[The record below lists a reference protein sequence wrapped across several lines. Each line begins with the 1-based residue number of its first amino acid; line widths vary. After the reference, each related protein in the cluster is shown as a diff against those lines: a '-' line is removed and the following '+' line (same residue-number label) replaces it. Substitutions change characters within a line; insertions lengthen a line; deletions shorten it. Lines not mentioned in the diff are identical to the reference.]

1 MAVLWLAEELTG
13 TSLEDGTFR
22 FFEAAAES
30 SAGKLIRE
38 KTLAFFLSTD
48 LDGTV
53 NGGSDGP
60 VEDGLALAEDS
71 ER

>member
-1 MAVLWLAEELTG
+1 MPPLWLAEELTG

-38 KTLAFFLSTD
+38 KTLAFLLSTD
-48 LDGTV
+48 LDC
-53 NGGSDGP
+53 GSDGP
-60 VEDGLALAEDS
+60 TEDGLALAEDS